1 MTALNHWG
9 IAPLC
14 LIIKQSNKK
23 GAKRYRTSAPWASVT
38 MATFNDLEWP

>member
-14 LIIKQSNKK
+14 LIIEQSNKK
-23 GAKRYRTSAPWASVT
+23 EPNDTAPVRLGQVSQWQLSMT
-38 MATFNDLEWP
+38 